1 MGHVLR
7 GISVAMC
14 ALCRYMYAEGMK
26 LAKRYE
32 EEEAALAEQ
41 LTVRGWKGGGG
52 GDEQLHTGEGL
63 SRWRDW
69 SAGVQFVPVWGCVV
83 ASNRG

>member
-1 MGHVLR
+1 MGHVLS
-7 GISVAMC
+7 GGTPLAMC

-41 LTVRGWKGGGG
+41 LTVRGWKGGRRTNSS
-52 GDEQLHTGEGL
+52 HAGEGL
-63 SRWRDW
+63 SR
-69 SAGVQFVPVWGCVV
+69 
-83 ASNRG
+83 